1 MPHVL
6 VVGKIHASGIR
17 LLEETPDLTFETV
30 DGVTEESYAPLIHN
44 ADALVIR
51 TQPMTAPTI
60 AMAKRLK
67 VVSRHGVGYDAV
79 DGKALARRGIPLVV
93 VGDVNSISVAEH
105 SLMMMLAATKL
116 AIRSD
121 RAVRDHNWSWRNG
134 LEAGELSGKNLLI
147 VGYGRIGRRVGA
159 LASAFEMTVRAF
171 DPYLAAKGWPEG
183 EVAPAETLHDG
194 LAWADV
200 VSVNVPRPDRP
211 LIGRKELAV
220 MKPAAVLVNT
230 ARGGIVD
237 EDALIAALQEGKLRA
252 AGLDVFDDEPP
263 APENP
268 LLKMDNVVLSPHIG
282 GLTREGGERLA
293 LHSVRNVIDF
303 FAGRLDPELVVNGVL
318 QNA

>member
-6 VVGKIHASGIR
+6 VAGKIHASGIR
-17 LLEETPDLTFETV
+17 LLEEAADMTFETV
-30 DGVTEESYAPLIHN
+30 DEVSEESYAPLIHK

-60 AMAKRLK
+60 ARAEHLK
-67 VVSRHGVGYDAV
+67 IVARHGVGYDAV
-79 DGKALARRGIPLVV
+79 DGKALAQRGIPLVV

-105 SLMMMLAATKL
+105 SLMMMLAATKF
-116 AIRSD
+116 AVRSD
-121 RAVRDHNWSWRNG
+121 RAVRDHNWSWRNN
-134 LEAGELSGKNLLI
+134 LEAGELTGKNLLI

-159 LASAFEMTVRAF
+159 LASAFEMTVRAY
-171 DPYLAAKGWPEG
+171 DPYLAAKGWPKGDAE
-183 EVAPAETLHDG
+183 PAEMLEEG
-194 LAWADV
+194 LAWADI
-200 VSVNVPRPDRP
+200 VSVNVPRADRP
-211 LIGRKELAV
+211 LIGRKELAA
-220 MKPAAVLVNT
+220 MKPGAVLVNT
-230 ARGGIVD
+230 ARGGIID
-237 EDALIAALQEGKLRA
+237 EDALITALRDGKLRA

-268 LLKMDNVVLSPHIG
+268 LLEMDNVVLSPHIG

-303 FAGRLDPELVVNGVL
+303 FAGRLDPQLVVNGVL